1 MLFCMLIPFAIQ
13 GVMIIFDEWVYH
25 LKRGLPRWERIG
37 HPIDTASFII
47 CLVFVQLVKFS
58 GAALLWYIALAV
70 ISCILITKDEFI
82 HKHHC
87 EGSEHWVHAVLF
99 INHPLLLISI
109 GLFWHALSLHPL
121 LWLPITS
128 HDQVLINFF
137 LKGQTIFTSL
147 FMLYQIIYWNFLW
160 KPKENR

>member
-70 ISCILITKDEFI
+70 ISCILITKDEFV

-87 EGSEHWVHAVLF
+87 EGSEHWVHAILF
-99 INHPLLLISI
+99 INHLVYYLKLKIMKND
-109 GLFWHALSLHPL
+109 LFL
-121 LWLPITS
+121 
-128 HDQVLINFF
+128 F
-137 LKGQTIFTSL
+137 LYIVESFH
-147 FMLYQIIYWNFLW
+147 
-160 KPKENR
+160 